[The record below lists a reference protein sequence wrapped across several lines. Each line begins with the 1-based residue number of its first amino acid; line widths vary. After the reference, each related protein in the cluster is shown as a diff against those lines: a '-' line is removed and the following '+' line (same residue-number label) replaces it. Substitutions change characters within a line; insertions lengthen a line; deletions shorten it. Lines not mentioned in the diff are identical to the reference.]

1 MTSTITDWG
10 FMSQPLH
17 EKALV
22 EGAPWRDNAF
32 LAFWDVAQDLFGVA
46 HFSTSPNAGGR
57 RARLSL
63 VRGGRAVEVIEPLEP
78 ASFRSESL
86 EFDLERSVIT
96 VDHSSLT
103 ARLEMAPRF
112 VIADYSPTGLI
123 PDLVEGASLRHYQRF
138 ADVTGEVASADE
150 SPTPLNGT
158 GFRDRTWGPRDES
171 AAFSEYLGVCGA
183 LDDVGV
189 TVMKFAPPGGP
200 GKTHGFLLRED
211 RSVVVHTMDLL
222 RDGAGLI
229 SSARLVTEDG
239 EELTIRMARARGG
252 FWVPMGDGGPPPVMS
267 AYDDASDW
275 FTDGGSG
282 GGTGGGAD
290 DGSGG
295 TGRVG
300 AGFCEQGVLRQL

>member
-1 MTSTITDWG
+1 MTSTVTAWG
-10 FMSQPLH
+10 PMSQPLH
-17 EKALV
+17 PKALV
-22 EGAPWRDNAF
+22 ENAPWRDNAF
-32 LAFWDVAQDLFGVA
+32 LAFWDPAQDLFGVA

-63 VRGGRAVEVIEPLEP
+63 VRAGRAVEVIEPLDP
-78 ASFRSESL
+78 ASFRGESL

-96 VDHSSLT
+96 VDHPTLT

-123 PDLVEGASLRHYQRF
+123 PDLVKGASLQHYQRF
-138 ADVTGEVASADE
+138 AAVTGEVAFADE
-150 SPTPLNGT
+150 SPVALNGT

-200 GKTHGFLLRED
+200 GKTHGFLLRDD
-211 RSVVVHTMDLL
+211 RSTVAHRMDLI

-229 SSARLVTEDG
+229 SSAALTTEDG
-239 EELTIRMARARGG
+239 EQLTIKMTRARGG

-275 FTDGGSG
+275 STND
-282 GGTGGGAD
+282 
-290 DGSGG
+290 
-295 TGRVG
+295 GRVG